1 MFVKRLN
8 LWQKIVSKLHKFAN
22 SYFYTPNLFEKI
34 LSITLIPLSLVY
46 SLVIKLKKLTT
57 KQISYEIP
65 IINVGNLVLGGSGK
79 TPLCIALYQEFSP
92 KLKTFIILRGYKRAS
107 KGLFVVANDGEILQ
121 NVKISGDEAMVYA
134 INGANVIVSE
144 DRDLGI
150 KKAINLG
157 AKLLILDDAFSKF
170 HIKKFEILLR
180 PPLKPASN
188 FTIPSGVY
196 RYPKS
201 FYKYANFIPKS
212 GDIISKSEI
221 LNPTKNIVLVTAIAN
236 PSRLNDHLKHCIGH
250 EFFPDHHSF
259 TKKELYDIL
268 KKYKATSLL
277 VTEKD
282 FVKIKEFDIPLSK
295 LILKTS
301 ISQNFKSE
309 ISAYLR
315 KFYATI

>member
-1 MFVKRLN
+1 M
-8 LWQKIVSKLHKFAN
+8 WQKIVSRLYKFAN
-22 SYFYTPNLFEKI
+22 SYFYTPNLAQKF
-34 LSITLIPLSLVY
+34 LSITLVPLSLIY
-46 SLVIKLKKLTT
+46 SAAIVLKRFNA

-79 TPLCIALYQEFSP
+79 TPLCLALYEEFSQ
-92 KLKTFIILRGYKRAS
+92 KLKTFIVLRGYKRAS
-107 KGLFVVANDGEILQ
+107 KGLFVVSNDNKILQ
-121 NVKISGDEAMVYA
+121 SVKISGDEAMLYA

-157 AKLLILDDAFSKF
+157 AKLVILDDAFSKF

-180 PPLKPASN
+180 PILKPASN

-212 GDIISKSEI
+212 GDIVNKSEI
-221 LNPTKNIVLVTAIAN
+221 LNPTENMVLVTSIAN
-236 PSRLNDHLKHCIGH
+236 PSRLSKHLKHCVGY
-250 EFFPDHHSF
+250 EFFPDHHTF
-259 TKKELYDIL
+259 TKKDLDEIL
-268 KKYKATSLL
+268 KKYNPTSLL
-277 VTEKD
+277 ITDKD
-282 FVKIKEFDIPLSK
+282 FVKLKDFGTPLSR
-295 LILKTS
+295 IVLKTT

-315 KFYATI
+315 EFYATI